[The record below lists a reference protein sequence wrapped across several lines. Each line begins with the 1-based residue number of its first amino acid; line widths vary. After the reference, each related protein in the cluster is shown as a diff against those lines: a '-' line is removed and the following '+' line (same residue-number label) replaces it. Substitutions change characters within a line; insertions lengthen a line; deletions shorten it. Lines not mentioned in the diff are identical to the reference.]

1 MKAKDKIYLAGPIR
15 GVPDYK
21 ERFAAKRKHYE
32 QCGYIVL
39 DPSVLPECMEQA
51 DYMRICMALIQSAD
65 AMVLL
70 EGWDLSEGA
79 KIEKAYAE
87 MVGLPVF
94 ALKGGDP
101 LE

>member
-1 MKAKDKIYLAGPIR
+1 MIGKDKIYLAGPIR

-21 ERFAAKRKHYE
+21 ERFAAKREHYE
-32 QCGYIVL
+32 QRGFIVM
-39 DPSVLPECMEQA
+39 DPYVLPSGMAQA
-51 DYMRICMALIQSAD
+51 DYMRICMAMIQSAD

-70 EGWDLSEGA
+70 DGWDLSEGA

-94 ALKGGDP
+94 ALKGGEQ